1 MIIRV
6 MYTFYAFKCKLKELT
21 TKSVFSA
28 KGPCSFGMRMPSSS
42 LHPRVIQWH
51 GDFPSCCVIRATRFL
66 SAIFVPLPVVL
77 SPLIFFSDTG
87 TCLFPFVWGS
97 WLGCAVVPTMGALF
111 NLGVGCQKWKPLD
124 TPRTQPP
131 FSDAVV
137 NEKSSFFVSLSPHKD
152 WSVAWRPKRTAA

>member
-6 MYTFYAFKCKLKELT
+6 MYTFYVFKCNLKELT

-28 KGPCSFGMRMPSSS
+28 RGPRSFGMRMPSSS

-87 TCLFPFVWGS
+87 TCLFPFVWG
-97 WLGCAVVPTMGALF
+97 LMAGLRCCANHG
-111 NLGVGCQKWKPLD
+111 
-124 TPRTQPP
+124 
-131 FSDAVV
+131 SII
-137 NEKSSFFVSLSPHKD
+137 
-152 WSVAWRPKRTAA
+152 